1 MKKKNPFAALIV
13 IGIIM
18 VGFSIY
24 SYQNNKNFG
33 ENSVQTDGEIF
44 YVFER
49 VHDDDSDI
57 NSKNNNIRSVEYD
70 INLQISFYTPD
81 SVKHEFSTKEVDKSG
96 TYTEG
101 QKVTVSY
108 DPKNPDKARMGSF
121 DNVKYP
127 WIMIIS
133 GAGSSLL
140 GLILLIFRKKKA

>member
-24 SYQNNKNFG
+24 SYQNNKDFG

-57 NSKNNNIRSVEYD
+57 NSKNNNI
-70 INLQISFYTPD
+70 
-81 SVKHEFSTKEVDKSG
+81 
-96 TYTEG
+96 
-101 QKVTVSY
+101 
-108 DPKNPDKARMGSF
+108 A
-121 DNVKYP
+121 
-127 WIMIIS
+127 
-133 GAGSSLL
+133 
-140 GLILLIFRKKKA
+140 